1 VLGFIVIPQLKRHY
15 NLLLKWPEQEERV
28 PKKQRK
34 LPRRDLGPGPPRRGR
49 SALRS
54 APRSV
59 PSPRDAQRSV
69 QRNVQRSA
77 QRNAQRSVPRRGER
91 ARERPE
97 RERRSDPTFDLHS
110 RVSFILLRLFI
121 KAD

>member
-1 VLGFIVIPQLKRHY
+1 MLGFIVIPQLKRHY

-49 SALRS
+49 SAVRS

-69 QRNVQRSA
+69 QRNVQR
-77 QRNAQRSVPRRGER
+77 GERAR